1 MIFKKFKEPFGRV
14 KIHRIMF
21 ISPLYIGDVKVMG
34 DLGSIFLNSMNKK
47 RYIYNLNDIRYNKF
61 GNIKGKLFH
70 FISNNELNMMCRNR
84 YLYNDFN
91 KREYHEFKQEK
102 VDKKIMVYKENIRDR
117 ILNMRTIFSQTK
129 SVMRFL
135 KGEKRMLSIAI
146 VFIIIGSSVSMSMP
160 YIIGRIMDYMVKP
173 SINAFFGIE
182 PVFFYSG
189 LAFIFL
195 IGGACNFGRLFL
207 MRIICER
214 VISKLRSRLY
224 QNTLKHDLGFFDVN
238 ASGDLISRLSS
249 DTAVVAKSLTQNIS
263 DGLKYLISTIVGL
276 GMMTCISAQLTSVM
290 MLIIPPIVFGSI
302 FYGQY
307 IKVLSKKI
315 QKALGD
321 LIKISEDLGNIHI
334 IKAFTGEIIELRRYN
349 NKIREIFQLVKKD
362 AFLNSTFLGLIGFSG
377 NLTVLI
383 TLAYGSHMVNKSII
397 TIGDLSS
404 FLLYTAYTGNS
415 MVGLS
420 GFYSEFMKG
429 LGASSRLFELID
441 KKITRKPTAGIF
453 VDSIKGSIKFQDVC
467 FSYPT
472 RPDMP
477 IFSKLSF
484 TIEQG
489 KNVAIC
495 GPSGT
500 GKSTIAYLLL
510 RFYDLNS
517 GKITV
522 NDIDIQKINLKQL
535 RKKIGI
541 VPQNP
546 ALFPGTIKENIAYG
560 NPDATLEEIIE
571 AIEKSNSTFIMN
583 FPKNI
588 DTYIGGNGIQLS
600 GGQKQRIAIARV
612 LVRKPEILIL
622 DEATSALDG
631 KSEVLVD
638 QALQD
643 LIQRENLTTITI
655 AHRLGTIKRAHKIIV
670 LDHNGKLVEEGSY
683 IELNK
688 NVDSAFMQLMKSQI
702 QGYSSIKNGKI

>member
-1 MIFKKFKEPFGRV
+1 MIFRRFKEPFG
-14 KIHRIMF
+14 KIRIQKTIF
-21 ISPLYIGDVKVMG
+21 RCPLYLESIG
-34 DLGSIFLNSMNKK
+34 LIGSLRSILVNSMNK
-47 RYIYNLNDIRYNKF
+47 RTYIYNLNDIRYNKF
-61 GNIKGKLFH
+61 ECMKGKLFY
-70 FISNNELNMMCRNR
+70 FILNNESDAIFRNR
-84 YLYNDFN
+84 YLCNGVK
-91 KREYHEFKQEK
+91 KREYHDFKDEK
-102 VDKKIMVYKENIRDR
+102 MDKKIMVYKEDMQNR
-117 ILNMRTIFSQTK
+117 ILNFRTIFFQLK

-135 KGEKRMLSIAI
+135 KGEKKMLSIAI
-146 VFIIIGSSVSMSMP
+146 VFIVFGSSVSMSMP
-160 YIIGRIMDYMVKP
+160 YIIGRILDFMVKP
-173 SINAFFGIE
+173 SISSFFGIE
-182 PVFFYSG
+182 SIYFYTG

-214 VISKLRSRLY
+214 VISRLRSRLY

-249 DTAVVAKSLTQNIS
+249 DTAVVAKSLTQNVS
-263 DGLKYLISTIVGL
+263 DGLKYLITTIAGL
-276 GMMTCISAQLTSVM
+276 TMMTWISVKLTSVM
-290 MLIIPPIVFGSI
+290 MLIIPPIVVGSV

-307 IKVLSKKI
+307 IKALSKKI
-315 QKALGD
+315 QKTLGD

-362 AFLNSTFLGLIGFSG
+362 AFLNSTFLGLVGFSG
-377 NLTVLI
+377 NLIVLI
-383 TLAYGSHMVNKSII
+383 ILAYGSRMVNKSII

-441 KKITRKPTAGIF
+441 KKITMKPTVGIF
-453 VDSIKGSIKFQDVC
+453 IDTIKGPIKFEDVC

-489 KNVAIC
+489 TNVAIC
-495 GPSGT
+495 GPSGG

-510 RFYDLNS
+510 RFYDVNS
-517 GKITV
+517 GRITV

-546 ALFPGTIKENIAYG
+546 SLFPGTIKENIAYG
-560 NPDATLEEIIE
+560 KPDATLEEIIE

-583 FPKNI
+583 FSKNI

-600 GGQKQRIAIARV
+600 GGQKQRIAIARA

-643 LIQRENLTTITI
+643 LIQEENLTTITI

-670 LDHNGKLVEEGSY
+670 LDQNGKLIEEGSY

-688 NVDSAFMQLMKSQI
+688 NVDSAFMQLMKFQM
-702 QGYSSIKNGKI
+702 QGYNSIKNE